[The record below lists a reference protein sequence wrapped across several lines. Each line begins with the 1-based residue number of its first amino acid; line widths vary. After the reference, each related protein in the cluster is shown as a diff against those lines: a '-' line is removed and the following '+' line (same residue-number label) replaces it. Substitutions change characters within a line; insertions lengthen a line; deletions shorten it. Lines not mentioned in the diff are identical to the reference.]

1 MAMRWLRIFNQL
13 ILTLLEA
20 RRFNTSPPAAVLIRE
35 DSLCPPLLKCIL
47 EAALRRVCLVFL
59 RCLFYIRHA
68 RSERLDHGAA
78 RLSRERERCHKEKEE
93 ERAAGKPPAVAGEGL
108 FSKQH
113 LVNFIGKQRF
123 SSGLGKTAQGLWA
136 GIPLFTLGP
145 FHDSLKRLH
154 EASIPSSLTVF
165 S

>member
-1 MAMRWLRIFNQL
+1 MRWLRIFNQL

-20 RRFNTSPPAAVLIRE
+20 RRFNTSRPAAVLIRE

-59 RCLFYIRHA
+59 RCLFLHTACAIRTSRPWGTPDSPA
-68 RSERLDHGAA
+68 SGKDAIKKRNRSQKGNGLRASRLQLRG
-78 RLSRERERCHKEKEE
+78 R
-93 ERAAGKPPAVAGEGL
+93 GL

-123 SSGLGKTAQGLWA
+123 SSGPQKASQELWPE
-136 GIPLFTLGP
+136 IPLFTLGS
-145 FHDSLKRLH
+145 FQDSLKRLH
-154 EASIPSSLTVF
+154 RASIHLL
-165 S
+165 